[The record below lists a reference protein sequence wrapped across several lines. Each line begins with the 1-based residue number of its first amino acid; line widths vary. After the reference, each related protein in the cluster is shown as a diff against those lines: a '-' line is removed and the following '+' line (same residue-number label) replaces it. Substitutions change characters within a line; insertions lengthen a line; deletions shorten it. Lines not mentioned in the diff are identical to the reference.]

1 MIKTIKPQDFAIII
15 EDIVTNKKMSYLDA
29 ISYYCEDTKMEPET
43 VGKLVQGNLKAK
55 LREEATALH
64 FLPKSATIPGL

>member
-1 MIKTIKPQDFAIII
+1 MINTIKPQDFAIII

>member
-15 EDIVTNKKMSYLDA
+15 EDIVTNKKIAS
-29 ISYYCEDTKMEPET
+29 I
-43 VGKLVQGNLKAK
+43 GNLKAK

>member
-1 MIKTIKPQDFAIII
+1 MIKSIKPQDFAIII
-15 EDIVTNKKMSYLDA
+15 EDIVKSKKMSYLDA
-29 ISYYCEDTKMEPET
+29 ISHYCEETKMEPET
-43 VGKLVQGNLKAK
+43 VGKLVQGSLKSK

>member
-1 MIKTIKPQDFAIII
+1 MIKSIKPQDFAIII

-29 ISYYCEDTKMEPET
+29 ISHYCEETKMEPET

-55 LREEATALH
+55 LREEVTALH